1 MSGDQDWQRLDDLL
15 DGALE
20 QAPERRRAWLAE
32 ACPDDEALRS
42 RVESLVELAEEDGDT
57 LTPGGGLKG
66 PVWDDVAEELEEG
79 DGLSILPGSRLGP
92 YEIRGV
98 LGAGGMSRVY
108 RAYDPGLD
116 RDVAIKALFRE
127 LSAERASFRRFERE
141 AKLLATLS
149 HPNIGSIYGFHVFD
163 KRPYLVLELVEGETL
178 DEILKRGA
186 LLPPAAVAVARQ
198 VAEALEEAHGKGIV
212 HRDLKPSNVKVSR
225 GRVKVLDFGIAR
237 KVAPDPKA
245 DVDASATLTR
255 AGTILG
261 TIPYMSPEQARG
273 EVVDERTDIWALG
286 CLLYEMLTGQRA
298 FKGRTVSDLLASVL
312 RDEVDFTR
320 LPPETPTSLSHILQ
334 RCLRRDSRR
343 RFQHVGDVRLELEE
357 LEAGGEAPSDEAP
370 ARLRRGRLWAAL
382 PWALAGVA
390 VLIALASLLGRP
402 PVEEPPPVESAV
414 RRYVLD
420 LPPGTSLPRQD
431 YASPIPLSPDGS
443 TVVLLAENANTNRL
457 YRRSLERLDWSAL
470 PETEG
475 AWQPF
480 FSADGREVGFFLES
494 RLKRVAL
501 DGTTPRTVAEVG
513 RNPRGA
519 TWTPEG
525 TIVFGPSQTSGL
537 VQVDA
542 RGGTPQPLTRL
553 DRSTDER
560 SHRWP
565 QVLPDGRTVLF
576 TVDYMDS
583 TFDDAALEVVSLDTG
598 ERHTLLQGGAHG
610 RYAPGGHIVFGR
622 GGQLFAVPFDPTRL
636 KITGTPVPV
645 LEGVAYDRRNG
656 GTKVAVADDG
666 TLAYVPGLSGSLDR
680 RLIWVDAKGQRERVT
695 EDTRRFL
702 DPQLSPDG
710 RRVAVRIGDP
720 AVSDVWIVEL
730 DTGTLAQVTFGLR
743 VFRPTWT
750 RDSRSITVGVSEE
763 GGWRLVSIDADG
775 QGTAVTHLESPN
787 RLYPGTWSPDGGTL
801 VYEEQRPDTGWDI
814 YALEIEASGSPG
826 GEPEPLIATP
836 ANETSADLST
846 DGGFLAYESDEQEG
860 LVEVYV
866 RPFGRAGAKVKVSI
880 GGGRWPNW
888 HDGGALF
895 YWSSFAQQMFRVP
908 YRVDGGSFVVSAQ
921 ELVWSAA
928 DDSGEVPLSE
938 FLGRGFDLDQTRLR
952 FLTLE
957 SEVATA
963 RPGPPRIVLAPGWTQ
978 ELLSRG
984 TAGN

>member
-1 MSGDQDWQRLDDLL
+1 M
-15 DGALE
+15 A
-20 QAPERRRAWLAE
+20 
-32 ACPDDEALRS
+32 
-42 RVESLVELAEEDGDT
+42 
-57 LTPGGGLKG
+57 K
-66 PVWDDVAEELEEG
+66 ELEEG

-149 HPNIGSIYGFHVFD
+149 HPNIASIYGFHVFD
-163 KRPYLVLELVEGETL
+163 GRPYLVLELVEGETL
-178 DEILKRGA
+178 DEVLKRGA
-186 LLPPAAVAVARQ
+186 LPAGDAVPIARQ

-212 HRDLKPSNVKVSR
+212 HRDLKPSNVKLSPG

-237 KVAPDPKA
+237 KLTPSPKA

-273 EVVDERTDIWALG
+273 EVVDERTDVWALG
-286 CLLYEMLTGQRA
+286 CLLYEMLTGRRA
-298 FKGRTVSDLLASVL
+298 FEGRTVSDLLASVL
-312 RDEVDFTR
+312 RDEVDFTP
-320 LPPETPTSLSHILQ
+320 LPPATPLSLRHTLQ

-357 LEAGGEAPSDEAP
+357 LEAGGETASHEAL
-370 ARLRRGRLWAAL
+370 AGHRRARLWAAL
-382 PWALAGVA
+382 PWALAGLAILV
-390 VLIALASLLGRP
+390 ALAAFMGRR
-402 PVEEPPPVESAV
+402 PVEERPPAGSVV

-420 LPPGTSLPRQD
+420 LPPGTSMPRQD
-431 YASPIPLSPDGS
+431 YASPITLSPDGS
-443 TVVLLAENANTNRL
+443 TVVLLGEDGDTNRL
-457 YRRSLERLDWSAL
+457 YHRSPERLGWSAL

-480 FSADGREVGFFLES
+480 FSADGREVGFFLDS

-501 DGTTPRTVAEVG
+501 DGATPRTVAEVG

-519 TWTPEG
+519 TWTPDG
-525 TIVFGPSQTSGL
+525 TIVFGASQTSGL

-542 RGGTPQPLTRL
+542 RGGTPQPLTQL

-576 TVDYMDS
+576 TVDFMDS

-598 ERHTLLQGGAHG
+598 ERHTLFQGGAHG
-610 RYAPGGHIVFGR
+610 RYVPGGHIIYGR
-622 GGQLFAVPFDPTRL
+622 GGQLFAVPFDATRL

-680 RLIWVDAKGQRERVT
+680 RLIWVDANGQRERVT
-695 EDTRRFL
+695 EDSRRFL

-720 AVSDVWIVEL
+720 AVSDVWIVDLE
-730 DTGTLAQVTFGLR
+730 TGTLAQVTFGLR
-743 VFRPTWT
+743 AFRPTWT
-750 RDSRSITVGVSEE
+750 RDSRSVTVGVSEA
-763 GGWRLVSIDADG
+763 GGWRLVTIDADG
-775 QGTAVTHLESPN
+775 QGTAATHLESPN
-787 RLYPGTWSPDGGTL
+787 RLYPGKWSPDGRML

-814 YALEIEASGSPG
+814 YALEIAASGPRG
-826 GEPEPLIATP
+826 GEPRPLVATP
-836 ANETSADLST
+836 ANETSADLSS
-846 DGGFLAYESDEQEG
+846 DGTFLAYESDEQEG
-860 LVEVYV
+860 LVEIYV
-866 RPFGRAGAKVKVSI
+866 RPFGRAGAKVKVST

-888 HDGGALF
+888 HEGGELF

-908 YRVDGGSFVVSAQ
+908 YRVEGGSFVVAAQ

-938 FLGRGFDLDQTRLR
+938 FLGRGFDLDQKGLR

-957 SEVATA
+957 SAAATT
-963 RPGPPRIVLAPGWTQ
+963 RLGPPRIVLAPSWARD
-978 ELLSRG
+978 LLTRG
-984 TAGN
+984 PER

>member
-1 MSGDQDWQRLDDLL
+1 MAGDQDWARLDDLL

-20 QAPERRRAWLAE
+20 QPPERRRAWLAE
-32 ACPDDEALRS
+32 ACPDDDALRS
-42 RVESLVELAEEDGDT
+42 RVESLVALAEDDGDT

-66 PVWDDVAEELEEG
+66 PVWDDVAQELEEG

-92 YEIRGV
+92 YEVRGV

-127 LSAERASFRRFERE
+127 LSAEPASFRRFERE
-141 AKLLATLS
+141 AKLLANLS
-149 HPNIGSIYGFHVFD
+149 HPNIASIYGFHVFD
-163 KRPYLVLELVEGETL
+163 GRPYLVLELVEGETL

-212 HRDLKPSNVKVSR
+212 HVKVSR

-237 KVAPDPKA
+237 KVTPSPKA

-255 AGTILG
+255 AGTVLG

-298 FKGRTVSDLLASVL
+298 FQGRTVSDLLASVL
-312 RDEVDFTR
+312 RDDVDFTP
-320 LPPETPTSLSHILQ
+320 LPPETPPSLRHLLQ

-343 RFQHVGDVRLELEE
+343 RLQHVGDVRLELEE
-357 LEAGGEAPSDEAP
+357 LEAGGEAPAGEAP
-370 ARLRRGRLWAAL
+370 AGRLRRRVWTAL
-382 PWALAGVA
+382 PWALAA
-390 VLIALASLLGRP
+390 VASLLALAAFVGRRP
-402 PVEEPPPVESAV
+402 AKEPSPAEHVV

-431 YASPIPLSPDGS
+431 YASPVTLSPDGAS
-443 TVVLLAENANTNRL
+443 VVFLGEGGGTNRL
-457 YRRSLERLDWSAL
+457 YHRRLERLDWSAL

-480 FSADGREVGFFLES
+480 FSADGREVGFFRES
-494 RLKRVAL
+494 RLMRVAL
-501 DGTTPRTVAEVG
+501 VGTTPRTVADVG

-565 QVLPDGRTVLF
+565 QVLPDGRSVLF
-576 TVDYMDS
+576 TVDFMDS

-610 RYAPGGHIVFGR
+610 RYVPGGQVVYGR
-622 GGQLFAVPFDPTRL
+622 GGQLFAVPFDTTRL

-645 LEGVAYDRRNG
+645 IEGVAYDRRNG
-656 GTKVAVADDG
+656 GTKLAVADDG

-680 RLIWVDAKGQRERVT
+680 RLIWVDANGQRERVT

-720 AVSDVWIVEL
+720 AVSDVWIVDLE
-730 DTGTLAQVTFGLR
+730 TGTLAQVTFGLR
-743 VFRPTWT
+743 AFRPTWT
-750 RDSRSITVGVSEE
+750 RDSRSVTVGVSED
-763 GGWRLVSIDADG
+763 GGWRLVNIDADG
-775 QGTAVTHLESPN
+775 QGAVATFLESTN
-787 RLYPGTWSPDGGTL
+787 RLYPGTWSPDGRTL
-801 VYEEQRPDTGWDI
+801 VYEEQTPDKGWDI
-814 YALEIEASGSPG
+814 YALEIGASGPPG
-826 GEPEPLIATP
+826 GEPRPVVATP
-836 ANETSADLST
+836 ANENSVNLSS
-846 DGGFLAYESDEQEG
+846 DGSFLAYESDEQEG

-866 RPFGRAGAKVKVSI
+866 RPFGRAGAKVKVST

-888 HDGGALF
+888 HSGGELF
-895 YWSSFAQQMFRVP
+895 YWSSFAQQMYRVP
-908 YRVDGGSFVVSAQ
+908 YRVEGGSFVVTAQ

-938 FLGRGFDLDQTRLR
+938 FLGRGFDLDQKSLR

-957 SEVATA
+957 SAAATA
-963 RPGPPRIVLAPGWTQ
+963 RPGPPRIVLAPGWARD
-978 ELLSRG
+978 LLARR
-984 TAGN
+984 TPER